1 MSRERPPRSKVE
13 KVKERDNYRCQ
24 NCGQGRGGANDI
36 EIHAHHIVPLKN
48 GGSNK
53 ISNLQTLCE
62 DCHDAVHTDRMAPT
76 AKSTSEGGTAGDE
89 ALRALAFVIV
99 ANRRLVIYALLLI
112 AGVEIIVGGSNR
124 YPHCDSNRGSCD
136 SLCFGIPSFSRGQA
150 STSAVT
156 IPTTGMF

>member
-1 MSRERPPRSKVE
+1 VE

-112 AGVEIIVGGSNR
+112 AGVEIIVGVLTDTPIAILTGV
-124 YPHCDSNRGSCD
+124 
-136 SLCFGIPSFSRGQA
+136 LAIPCVLVFRHFLVVKPARAQ
-150 STSAVT
+150 
-156 IPTTGMF
+156 